1 VTTTAVRQR
10 PRGFVENYRPRQQ
23 TLDLLNSVQ
32 AVLTEYSAQL
42 PLTARQIFYRLV
54 GASGYEKTE
63 RAYSRLL
70 EALVMAR
77 RSGLIPFEAI
87 RDDGPSIYDPNLW
100 TDTTE
105 WLEDCRLQ
113 AQYLRLSPW
122 PDQPYYVEVICEAGG
137 MAPMLAKVAQPFG
150 ITVRSGGGFDSL
162 TAKHNLAQLYQRQGK
177 PVVVLHVG
185 DYDPSGEALW
195 INLQEDVAAFCRA
208 MGGSMSV
215 QRVAVTPAQQQA
227 FNLPTAPPKVK
238 DRRSCFTDSFTVQA
252 EALPPDL
259 LQSIVR
265 EAIESVID
273 LEALEQTRLAEKEAQ
288 VEMVDAIDSLLS

>member
-1 VTTTAVRQR
+1 MTPTRQR
-10 PRGFVENYRPRQQ
+10 PRGFVENYNPRQQ
-23 TLDLLNSVQ
+23 TVELLDSVQ
-32 AVLTEYSAQL
+32 AVLAEYSAQL

-77 RSGLIPFEAI
+77 RSGLIPFQAI

-105 WLEDCRLQ
+105 WLADCRLQ

-137 MAPMLAKVAQPFG
+137 MAPMLARVAHPFG

-162 TAKHNLAQLYQRQGK
+162 TAKHNLAKLYSRQGK

-208 MGGSMSV
+208 MGGSMTV
-215 QRVAVTPAQQQA
+215 QRVAVTPFQQQQY
-227 FNLPTAPPKVK
+227 NLPTAPPKAK
-238 DRRSCFTDSFTVQA
+238 DKRGCFTDLITVQA

-259 LQSIVR
+259 LQGILR
-265 EAIESVID
+265 ESIESVID
-273 LEALEQTRLAEKEAQ
+273 LDALEKTRQAEKAAQ
-288 VEMVDAIDSLLS
+288 VEMVDAIDRLLS